1 MKIAHVLFSLF
12 IPDSELLTLSRRGV
26 IRTMPKTKT
35 PKKPR
40 APKGKR
46 VRRSAQEQ
54 RRARLARRRV
64 LFSVL
69 VLLVVAAIVFFLVLR
84 NSSEISIAE
93 NGIGSLFSRVQ
104 SAFTSVTNS
113 VRQFTQ
119 RWRNYDKLEADYE
132 ALSTENQQLSLQ
144 LASAQEA
151 ILENERLQNALD
163 AKSRYEALDPI
174 FARVIAREPG
184 QWFET
189 FSINRGKNDGVN
201 AGMSVVNGDGL
212 IGRVYEAGMNYAKV
226 ICIIDSRSAVACM
239 VQSTRDNGIMR
250 GRVAAGDDDAQCF
263 VYYLPN
269 LNSVMPGD
277 VVITSGTDSLF
288 PKGLH
293 IGSVTA
299 VSMDAGSEG
308 SYAVISPSV
317 DFKHIE
323 EVFVLR
329 EVIELDT
336 DEALPVVGTATRAAS
351 ASATPGPNATPTPS
365 PTPEEETWSYPSA
378 DATAQ
383 IYETLPEDEWARD
396 S

>member
-1 MKIAHVLFSLF
+1 
-12 IPDSELLTLSRRGV
+12 
-26 IRTMPKTKT
+26 MPKKKTTTKRT
-35 PKKPR
+35 PKRP
-40 APKGKR
+40 A
-46 VRRSAQEQ
+46 RRSMQEQ
-54 RRARLARRRV
+54 RRIRLRRNRV
-64 LFSVL
+64 LFSIL
-69 VLLVVAAIVFFLVLR
+69 VLLVVAAIVFFLILR
-84 NSSEISIAE
+84 NSSEISVAE

-104 SAFTSVTNS
+104 SVFTSAANGVKH
-113 VRQFTQ
+113 FTQ
-119 RWRNYDKLEADYE
+119 RWRDYDQLEDDYAAV
-132 ALSTENQQLSLQ
+132 ALENQRLSLQ
-144 LASAQEA
+144 LSSAQEA
-151 ILENERLQNALD
+151 ILENERLKEALD

-174 FARVIAREPG
+174 YAKVIARDPG

-189 FSINRGKNDGVN
+189 FSINRGKNDGVT
-201 AGMSVVNGDGL
+201 AGMSVVDGDGL

-250 GRVAAGDDDAQCF
+250 GRVAANSNDAACY

-293 IGSVTA
+293 IGTVTA

-308 SYAVISPSV
+308 SYAVVAPSV
-317 DFKHIE
+317 DFQHLE

-329 EVIELDT
+329 EVIET
-336 DEALPVVGTATRAAS
+336 DSDKNLPSTVNNMKPITD
-351 ASATPGPNATPTPS
+351 ATPTPDPDVTPTPS
-365 PTPEEETWSYPSA
+365 PTPAEANWSYP
-378 DATAQ
+378 TASVAAPV
-383 IYETLPEDEWARD
+383 IETLPEDEWVRN

>member
-1 MKIAHVLFSLF
+1 MAKA
-12 IPDSELLTLSRRGV
+12 TA
-26 IRTMPKTKT
+26 
-35 PKKPR
+35 PKKQRSGKKR
-40 APKGKR
+40 AN

-54 RRARLARRRV
+54 RRARLARRRA
-64 LFSVL
+64 LFSIL
-69 VLLVVAAIVFFLVLR
+69 VLLVVAAIIFFLVLR

-104 SAFTSVTNS
+104 SVFTGAADR
-113 VRQFTQ
+113 VRQFAQ
-119 RWRNYDKLEADYE
+119 RWRDYDKLEADYD
-132 ALSTENQQLSLQ
+132 ALALENQQLSLE
-144 LASAQEA
+144 LNSAQEA
-151 ILENERLQNALD
+151 VRENERLQGLLD
-163 AKSRYEALDPI
+163 ARSRYESLDPI

-239 VQSTRDNGIMR
+239 VQNTRDNGIMR
-250 GRVAAGDDDAQCF
+250 GRVAATASDAQCY

-277 VVITSGTDSLF
+277 AVITSGTDSLF

-293 IGSVTA
+293 IGTVTA
-299 VSMDAGSEG
+299 ISMDAGSEG
-308 SYAVISPSV
+308 SYAVVTPSV

-329 EVIELDT
+329 EVIETDS
-336 DEALPVVGTATRAAS
+336 DEALPAVGTVTRAPGVNS
-351 ASATPGPNATPTPS
+351 TPDPNATPTPS
-365 PTPEEETWSYPSA
+365 PTPAEETWSYPSA
-378 DATAQ
+378 DATVQ
-383 IYETLPEDEWARD
+383 ILETLPEDEWAREE
-396 S
+396 

>member
-1 MKIAHVLFSLF
+1 
-12 IPDSELLTLSRRGV
+12 
-26 IRTMPKTKT
+26 MPKKKT
-35 PKKPR
+35 SVSKR
-40 APKGKR
+40 AGRKR
-46 VRRSAQEQ
+46 AARRSAQEQ

-64 LFSVL
+64 LFSIL
-69 VLLVVAAIVFFLVLR
+69 ALLVVAAVVFFLILR

-104 SAFTSVTNS
+104 SVFTGAANGVK
-113 VRQFTQ
+113 QFVQ
-119 RWRNYDKLEADYE
+119 RWRDFDRLEAEYD
-132 ALSTENQQLSLQ
+132 ALSLENQQLNLQ
-144 LASAQEA
+144 LSSAREA
-151 ILENERLQNALD
+151 ILENERLKTELD

-189 FSINRGKNDGVN
+189 FSINRGKSDGVA

-212 IGRVYEAGMNYAKV
+212 IGRVFEAGMNYAKV
-226 ICIIDSRSAVACM
+226 ICIVDSRSAVACM

-250 GRVAAGDDDAQCF
+250 GRVAADSDDAECY

-269 LNSVMPGD
+269 LNSIMPGD
-277 VVITSGTDSLF
+277 AVITSGTDSLF

-308 SYAVISPSV
+308 SYAVVTPSV
-317 DFKHIE
+317 DFRHIE

-329 EVIELDT
+329 EVIESDN
-336 DEALPVVGTATRAAS
+336 DEALPAMNAANRKPGAS
-351 ASATPGPNATPTPS
+351 ASPGANATPTPS
-365 PTPEEETWSYPSA
+365 PTLSEETWSYPSPGVA
-378 DATAQ
+378 PE
-383 IYETLPEDEWARD
+383 ILEVLPEDEWAREE
-396 S
+396 

>member
-1 MKIAHVLFSLF
+1 
-12 IPDSELLTLSRRGV
+12 
-26 IRTMPKTKT
+26 MPSKKS
-35 PKKPR
+35 PKKQPG
-40 APKGKR
+40 AKKR
-46 VRRSAQEQ
+46 SRRSAQEQ
-54 RRARLARRRV
+54 RRTRLARRRV

-93 NGIGSLFSRVQ
+93 NGIGSLFSRIQ
-104 SAFTSVTNS
+104 SVFTGAANG

-119 RWRNYDKLEADYE
+119 RWRDFDKLEADYQ
-132 ALSTENQQLSLQ
+132 ALSIENQQLSLQ
-144 LASAQEA
+144 LQSAQEA
-151 ILENERLQNALD
+151 VRENERLQNALD
-163 AKSRYEALDPI
+163 ARSRYEALDPI

-226 ICIIDSRSAVACM
+226 IAIIDSRSAVACM

-250 GRVAAGDDDAQCF
+250 GRVAASSSDAQCF

-269 LNSVMPGD
+269 LNSIMPGD
-277 VVITSGTDSLF
+277 AVITSGTDSLF

-293 IGSVTA
+293 IGTVTA
-299 VSMDAGSEG
+299 VSMDAGSDG
-308 SYAVISPSV
+308 SYAVVTPSV
-317 DFKHIE
+317 DFRHIE

-329 EVIELDT
+329 EVIETDN
-336 DEALPVVGTATRAAS
+336 DEALPVVTSAARPTGS
-351 ASATPGPNATPTPS
+351 GATPAPNATPTPS
-365 PTPEEETWSYPSA
+365 PTPAEETWSYPSA
-378 DATAQ
+378 DATVE
-383 IYETLPEDEWARD
+383 ILETLPEDEWVRED
-396 S
+396 

>member
-1 MKIAHVLFSLF
+1 
-12 IPDSELLTLSRRGV
+12 
-26 IRTMPKTKT
+26 MPKSKT
-35 PKKPR
+35 SEKQRASKKR
-40 APKGKR
+40 AT
-46 VRRSAQEQ
+46 RRSAQEQ

-64 LFSVL
+64 LFSLL

-93 NGIGSLFSRVQ
+93 NGIGSLFSRIQ
-104 SAFTSVTNS
+104 SVFTGAANG
-113 VRQFTQ
+113 VREFTQ
-119 RWRNYDKLEADYE
+119 RWRDFDKLQDEYD
-132 ALSTENQQLSLQ
+132 ALAIENQQLSLQ
-144 LASAQEA
+144 LDSAQEA
-151 ILENERLQNALD
+151 VRENERLQAALD
-163 AKSRYEALDPI
+163 ARSRYEALDPI

-226 ICIIDSRSAVACM
+226 ICIVDSRSAVACM

-250 GRVAAGDDDAQCF
+250 GRVAANSTDAQCY

-269 LNSVMPGD
+269 LNSIVPGD
-277 VVITSGTDSLF
+277 AVITSGTDSLF

-293 IGSVTA
+293 IGTVTA

-308 SYAVISPSV
+308 SYAVVTPSV
-317 DFKHIE
+317 DFLHIE

-329 EVIELDT
+329 EIIETDS
-336 DEALPVVGTATRAAS
+336 DEALPSVSTGTRAPG

-365 PTPEEETWSYPSA
+365 PTPAEETWSYPSA
-378 DATAQ
+378 DATMQ
-383 IYETLPEDEWARD
+383 ILETLPEDEWVRED
-396 S
+396 

>member
-1 MKIAHVLFSLF
+1 
-12 IPDSELLTLSRRGV
+12 
-26 IRTMPKTKT
+26 MPKTKT

-40 APKGKR
+40 TPKGKR

-54 RRARLARRRV
+54 RRARLTRRRV

-104 SAFTSVTNS
+104 SVFTGAANG
-113 VRQFTQ
+113 VREFTQ
-119 RWRNYDKLEADYE
+119 RWRSYDKLEADYE
-132 ALSTENQQLSLQ
+132 ALSMENQQLSLQ
-144 LASAQEA
+144 LQSAQEA
-151 ILENERLQNALD
+151 IRENERLQAALD
-163 AKSRYEALDPI
+163 ARSRYEALDPI

-250 GRVAAGDDDAQCF
+250 GRVAAGDSDAQCF

-293 IGSVTA
+293 IGTVTA

-308 SYAVISPSV
+308 SYAVVAPSV

-329 EVIELDT
+329 EVIETDS
-336 DEALPVVGTATRAAS
+336 DEALPVVAGASRAPG

-378 DATAQ
+378 DATVQ
-383 IYETLPEDEWARD
+383 IYETLPEDEWVRED
-396 S
+396 

>member
-1 MKIAHVLFSLF
+1 
-12 IPDSELLTLSRRGV
+12 
-26 IRTMPKTKT
+26 MPKKKLSTK
-35 PKKPR
+35 R
-40 APKGKR
+40 AGRKTA

-54 RRARLARRRV
+54 RRARMARRRA

-104 SAFTSVTNS
+104 VVFTNAANG
-113 VRQFTQ
+113 VRQFAQ
-119 RWRNYDKLEADYE
+119 RWRDFDRLQADYDAM
-132 ALSTENQQLSLQ
+132 ALENQRLVLQ
-144 LASAQEA
+144 LNSAQEA
-151 ILENERLQNALD
+151 VAENERLQNALE

-174 FARVIAREPG
+174 FAKVIAREPG

-189 FSINRGKNDGVN
+189 FSINRGNSDGVA

-212 IGRVYEAGMNYAKV
+212 IGRVYEVGMNYAKV
-226 ICIIDSRSAVACM
+226 ICIVDARSAVACM

-250 GRVAAGDDDAQCF
+250 GRIAADSDDAACF

-269 LNSVMPGD
+269 LNSIMPGD
-277 VVITSGTDSLF
+277 AVITSGTDSLF

-293 IGSVTA
+293 IGTITA

-308 SYAVISPSV
+308 SYAVVTPSV
-317 DFKHIE
+317 DFRHIE

-329 EVIELDT
+329 EVIESDT
-336 DEALPVVGTATRAAS
+336 DEALPVVNAARS
-351 ASATPGPNATPTPS
+351 AAPGATPGPNATPSPS
-365 PTPEEETWSYPSA
+365 PTPAEETWSYPSA
-378 DATAQ
+378 EATAQ
-383 IYETLPEDEWARD
+383 ILETLPEDEWVREQ
-396 S
+396 

>member
-1 MKIAHVLFSLF
+1 
-12 IPDSELLTLSRRGV
+12 
-26 IRTMPKTKT
+26 MPKKT
-35 PKKPR
+35 QKMQR
-40 APKGKR
+40 AQRGKR

-54 RRARLARRRV
+54 RRARLLRRRA

-104 SAFTSVTNS
+104 SAFTSVANG

-119 RWRNYDKLEADYE
+119 RWRDYDKLEADYE
-132 ALSTENQQLSLQ
+132 ALSVENQQLSLQ
-144 LASAQEA
+144 LDSAQEA
-151 ILENERLQNALD
+151 IRENERLQAALD

-174 FARVIAREPG
+174 FARVIARAPG

-250 GRVAAGDDDAQCF
+250 GRVAATDNDAQCF

-277 VVITSGTDSLF
+277 AVITSGTDSLF

-293 IGSVTA
+293 IGTVTA

-308 SYAVISPSV
+308 SYAVVAPSV

-329 EVIELDT
+329 EVIETDS
-336 DEALPVVGTATRAAS
+336 DEALPVVGNVTRGPGAS
-351 ASATPGPNATPTPS
+351 ASPGPDLTPTPS

-378 DATAQ
+378 DATVQ
-383 IYETLPEDEWARD
+383 IYETLPEDEWVKGNL
-396 S
+396 

>member
-1 MKIAHVLFSLF
+1 
-12 IPDSELLTLSRRGV
+12 
-26 IRTMPKTKT
+26 MPSKKA
-35 PKKPR
+35 PKKQR
-40 APKGKR
+40 TSKKR

-64 LFSVL
+64 LFSIL

-104 SAFTSVTNS
+104 SVFTGAANG
-113 VRQFTQ
+113 VRHFVQ
-119 RWRNYDKLEADYE
+119 RWRDYDKLEADYE
-132 ALSTENQQLSLQ
+132 ALSLENQQLSLQ
-144 LASAQEA
+144 LQSAEEA
-151 ILENERLQNALD
+151 TLENERLKTALD
-163 AKSRYEALDPI
+163 AKSRYESLDPI

-212 IGRVYEAGMNYAKV
+212 IGRVFEAGMNYAKV

-239 VQSTRDNGIMR
+239 VQNTRDNGIMR
-250 GRVAAGDDDAQCF
+250 GRVAATSNDAQCY

-269 LNSVMPGD
+269 LNNVMPGD
-277 VVITSGTDSLF
+277 SVITSGTDSLF

-293 IGSVTA
+293 IGTVTA

-308 SYAVISPSV
+308 SYAVVNPAV

-329 EVIELDT
+329 EVIETDN
-336 DEALPVVGTATRAAS
+336 DEALPAVGTATGAPGVN
-351 ASATPGPNATPTPS
+351 ATPAANATPTPS
-365 PTPEEETWSYPSA
+365 PTPAEEAWSYPSA

-383 IYETLPEDEWARD
+383 ILETLPEDEWARGE
-396 S
+396 

>member
-1 MKIAHVLFSLF
+1 
-12 IPDSELLTLSRRGV
+12 
-26 IRTMPKTKT
+26 MPKKT
-35 PKKPR
+35 PKKQR
-40 APKGKR
+40 AAKGRR

-54 RRARLARRRV
+54 RRAQLARRRV

-69 VLLVVAAIVFFLVLR
+69 VLLAVAAIVFFLVLR

-104 SAFTSVTNS
+104 SVFTGATER
-113 VRQFTQ
+113 VRQFAQ
-119 RWRNYDKLEADYE
+119 RWRDYDKLEDDYE
-132 ALSTENQQLSLQ
+132 ALAVENQQLSLQ
-144 LASAQEA
+144 LQSAQEA
-151 ILENERLQNALD
+151 IRENERLQAALD

-174 FARVIAREPG
+174 FARVIARDPG

-250 GRVAAGDDDAQCF
+250 GRVSPTDDDAQCF

-269 LNSVMPGD
+269 LNSIMPGD
-277 VVITSGTDSLF
+277 AVITSGTDSLF

-293 IGSVTA
+293 IGTVTA

-308 SYAVISPSV
+308 SYAVIAPSA

-329 EVIELDT
+329 EVIETDR
-336 DEALPVVGTATRAAS
+336 DEALPVVGNATRVPGQIG
-351 ASATPGPNATPTPS
+351 ATPGPDATPTPS
-365 PTPEEETWSYPSA
+365 PTPAEETWSYPSA
-378 DATAQ
+378 DATVQ
-383 IYETLPEDEWARD
+383 ILESLPEDEWVREN
-396 S
+396 

>member
-1 MKIAHVLFSLF
+1 
-12 IPDSELLTLSRRGV
+12 
-26 IRTMPKTKT
+26 MPNRK
-35 PKKPR
+35 PSKKQR
-40 APKGKR
+40 NAKKR

-64 LFSVL
+64 LFSAL

-104 SAFTSVTNS
+104 SVFTSATES

-119 RWRNYDKLEADYE
+119 RWRDYDRLEADYQ
-132 ALSTENQQLSLQ
+132 ALSVENQQLSLQ
-144 LASAQEA
+144 LQSAQEA
-151 ILENERLQNALD
+151 VHESERLQTMLD
-163 AKSRYEALDPI
+163 ARSRYEALDPI

-226 ICIIDSRSAVACM
+226 ICIIDARSAVACM

-250 GRVAAGDDDAQCF
+250 GRVSASSTDAQCF

-269 LNSVMPGD
+269 LNSIMPGD

-293 IGSVTA
+293 IGTVTA
-299 VSMDAGSEG
+299 ISMDAGSEG
-308 SYAVISPSV
+308 SYAVVTPSV
-317 DFKHIE
+317 DFRHIE

-329 EVIELDT
+329 EVIETDN
-336 DEALPVVGTATRAAS
+336 DEALPAVTGAARSS
-351 ASATPGPNATPTPS
+351 ASGATPGPNATPTPS
-365 PTPEEETWSYPSA
+365 PTPAEETWSYPSA
-378 DATAQ
+378 DATVE
-383 IYETLPEDEWARD
+383 ILETLPEDEWARED
-396 S
+396 